1 MKTTLITAFVVIT
14 TLAARS
20 LVAQELD
27 SVRVHASMIDVE
39 AFLSGE
45 RNLPLSEPTVAIEP
59 TFDEDVKSYTVRM
72 PYDADGVTAGET
84 RLPSRCGRRTGRVGG
99 HCQVNRNPL
108 FFDAK
113 SIRANTTNQRL
124 RWHVDQWNLHEIS

>member
-1 MKTTLITAFVVIT
+1 MSKAERRTRGAARCNRAQQMKTTLITAFVVI

-59 TFDEDVKSYTVRM
+59 AFDEDVKSYTVRM
-72 PYDADGVTAGET
+72 PYYADGVTAGET
-84 RLPSRCGRRTGRVGG
+84 RLPLRCGRRTG
-99 HCQVNRNPL
+99 
-108 FFDAK
+108 
-113 SIRANTTNQRL
+113 
-124 RWHVDQWNLHEIS
+124 